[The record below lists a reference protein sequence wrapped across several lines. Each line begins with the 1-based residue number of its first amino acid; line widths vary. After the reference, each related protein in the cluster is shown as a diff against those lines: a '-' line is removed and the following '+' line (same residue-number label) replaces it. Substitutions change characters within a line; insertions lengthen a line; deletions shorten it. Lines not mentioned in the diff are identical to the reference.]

1 MNRIQKISWLMVVCI
16 GLALVLSG
24 AAVAVLYARFG
35 FPKAYAGLGFLGLAG
50 FGGLGP
56 LFFGKNP
63 GGVQGDERDAWIN
76 LKAARAGFALSYG
89 VFILLSMGI
98 WAYLR
103 WQGIEKIEIGVL
115 PMLVGAAGIT
125 AFLSHAVTVLVL
137 YGGNENCLERTGGT
151 K

>member
-1 MNRIQKISWLMVVCI
+1 MNRIQKISWFIVICM
-16 GLALVLSG
+16 GSALVLSG
-24 AAVAVLYARFG
+24 AAVAVLYAHWGVPR
-35 FPKAYAGLGFLGLAG
+35 AYAGLGFLGVAG

-56 LFFGKNP
+56 LLFRKDP
-63 GGVQGDERDAWIN
+63 GAIQADERDIWIN

-103 WQGIEKIEIGVL
+103 WQGSEKVGIGVL
-115 PMLVGAAGIT
+115 PLLVGAAGVT
-125 AFLSHAVTVLVL
+125 AFLSHAVTTLVL
-137 YGGNENCLERTGGT
+137 YGRDRNHSERTGDA